1 MGSSSGP
8 DQFQQDEE
16 AREKEIE
23 KEADAKNRQT
33 QQDEIDE
40 LNRMRGGGAGGFS
53 PASGGGKQTLG
64 G

>member
-1 MGSSSGP
+1 
-8 DQFQQDEE
+8 
-16 AREKEIE
+16 
-23 KEADAKNRQT
+23 AKNRQT